1 MKMSGLYIP
10 AAVGMG
16 FLLLCSVRIV
26 AMFLTFA
33 MPWWQSIGFSCRLA
47 KSSTMLLMN
56 VMCNYSSKFCGILG
70 WHLMDDKAD
79 YPRTLQH
86 ADHFVES
93 HGLLSVYFLRR
104 PQCSVPC
111 QECTLASSY

>member
-70 WHLMDDKAD
+70 
-79 YPRTLQH
+79 
-86 ADHFVES
+86 
-93 HGLLSVYFLRR
+93 
-104 PQCSVPC
+104 
-111 QECTLASSY
+111 